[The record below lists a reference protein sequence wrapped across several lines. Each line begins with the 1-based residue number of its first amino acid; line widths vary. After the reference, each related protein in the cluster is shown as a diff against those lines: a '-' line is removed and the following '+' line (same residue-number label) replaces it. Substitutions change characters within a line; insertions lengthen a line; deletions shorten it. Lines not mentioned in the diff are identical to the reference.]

1 MMLVT
6 EFVIAVSILVTNI
19 DVTYMISTWPLIWPL
34 GEVII
39 GFSIIPLFN
48 ELDLVVNKNK
58 INKVYKV
65 RNHKSLVNLTVNALF
80 NLV

>member
-1 MMLVT
+1 M
-6 EFVIAVSILVTNI
+6 
-19 DVTYMISTWPLIWPL
+19 
-34 GEVII
+34 I
-39 GFSIIPLFN
+39 GFSIVALFN